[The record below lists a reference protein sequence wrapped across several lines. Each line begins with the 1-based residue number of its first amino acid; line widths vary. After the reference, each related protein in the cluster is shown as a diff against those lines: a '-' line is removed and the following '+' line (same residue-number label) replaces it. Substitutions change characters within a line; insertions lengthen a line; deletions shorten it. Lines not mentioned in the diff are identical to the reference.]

1 MSQENGLITNLERI
15 EFSIKNHK
23 YFSCIVLIMVVA
35 LFLGNVGGSEA
46 RQLFK
51 KDSTKSEIKS
61 KKLYFIPLP
70 AISYNPAFGFIYGV
84 AATSSI
90 LLGDPKDTKLSSGF
104 LNATYS
110 SKKQLVIGL
119 KTTIYTQKNK

>member
-1 MSQENGLITNLERI
+1 
-15 EFSIKNHK
+15 
-23 YFSCIVLIMVVA
+23 MVVA

-119 KTTIYTQKNK
+119 KTTIYTQKISEFFRGLEIFGLFSTNLWPWNRKTN